1 MFLDLQGDIYN
12 QLIKYMKIAERHVK
26 SNQGID
32 KKKYVLRKLK
42 ENIGNDVFERYE
54 PFIDISIDFIIY
66 IYIFIFYFLYAN
78 IRRYSLTLFV
88 LSLLQIILSKN
99 KNNNLSIEYNEGF
112 GYRK

>member
-1 MFLDLQGDIYN
+1 MKDLVVENNQDSISIIKEEDTDLQGDIYN

-54 PFIDISIDFIIY
+54 PFIDISIDFIIT
-66 IYIFIFYFLYAN
+66 I
-78 IRRYSLTLFV
+78 
-88 LSLLQIILSKN
+88 SKN
-99 KNNNLSIEYNEGF
+99 GRILKLF
-112 GYRK
+112 KKTKLFCC